1 MLVDNDDGL
10 PQFTNLSHD
19 NVSDILL
26 LPCFQKEVVG
36 LFDNDKMFQDLPLG
50 LPAKYWLDMRGYSPP
65 EAARDLKQPMLILQ
79 GGRDYQVTMQDFEG
93 WQNALSS
100 RQDVQFKMYP
110 RLNHLFIEGE
120 GNSTPAEYEQAG
132 HVAEIVVDDI
142 ARWIRQR

>member
-1 MLVDNDDGL
+1 MTFVMLVCAV
-10 PQFTNLSHD
+10 F
-19 NVSDILL
+19 
-26 LPCFQKEVVG
+26 F
-36 LFDNDKMFQDLPLG
+36 LFPLG
-50 LPAKYWLDMRGYSPP
+50 MTAWGVHDLTAKAHRMT
-65 EAARDLKQPMLILQ
+65 AAVRQLARAWDLDLKQPMLILQ

-110 RLNHLFIEGE
+110 GLNHLFIEGE
-120 GNSTPAEYEQAG
+120 GKITPAEYELAG